1 MGTGWGRAGARAVAG
16 CVPVCG
22 RRRGGGVGGKVTAC
36 RPSPARGGTPWP
48 RLDRRRTQP
57 RRARRTPTAGGPAGV
72 RATPCATPR
81 RARSRSPQRPL
92 GVGGATWWGPPAATP
107 RRHPRGTRAR
117 TPHRRGHTHGD
128 GGRHARAGERT
139 HPLAGC
145 GLPAERAGG
154 RHGWAPPT
162 ARRRRRGPLRSR
174 LCWQH
179 RLGRAP
185 SRSARSRGGG
195 RAVPGRLARG
205 ARAAHPARRGVG
217 RGGWQQ
223 SRADGHADAPRGRP
237 RTVRGVRGPCSD
249 RAHSASRA
257 VRDSWIQSSH
267 GGSPENRRFQPSCPQ
282 AITVDFSFTLLGGLL
297 RFFFRVAMFLR
308 AARWA
313 QSGTRGA
320 REAGT
325 AATPP
330 PPRRAWTLR
339 R

>member
-36 RPSPARGGTPWP
+36 RPSPARGGTPRP

-145 GLPAERAGG
+145 GLPSERAGG

-237 RTVRGVRGPCSD
+237 RTVRGVCEAR
-249 RAHSASRA
+249 RARTASTGSRA
-257 VRDSWIQSSH
+257 VRDLLIQSIH
-267 GGSPENRRFQPSCPQ
+267 GGSPGIDVSSP
-282 AITVDFSFTLLGGLL
+282 AAHKLLLL
-297 RFFFRVAMFLR
+297 TSRLYF
-308 AARWA
+308 
-313 QSGTRGA
+313 
-320 REAGT
+320 
-325 AATPP
+325 
-330 PPRRAWTLR
+330 
-339 R
+339 